1 MKKYHNRPDYDVE
14 LYEWDEKEEKEIP
27 HVLRAKIITPSL
39 SRKLDKIAT
48 DKKLDNTDRV
58 LDQMVILFG
67 HEKKFYEK
75 FDLFLMND
83 VIVDVVN
90 DIILKKNKST

>member
-1 MKKYHNRPDYDVE
+1 MKKYHNRPDYDIE
-14 LYEWDEKEEKEIP
+14 LNEWDEKEGKEIP
-27 HVLRAKIITPSL
+27 YILRAKYITPSL
-39 SRKLDKIAT
+39 ARKLDKIAT
-48 DKKLDNTDRV
+48 DKELNNTDRV

-67 HEKKFYEK
+67 HEKEFYEK